1 MSGASCCCPSEE
13 YEPQLTQRANLKS
26 SKHRK
31 CTDCCCF
38 LIFFLSVGVMML
50 IQTAASTLGDP
61 NKLLHGTDYAG
72 TICGIGDMAAKP
84 YTHYPRLGADLVSQ
98 RGKFAVEPWN
108 IQLYGLCVE
117 ACPAQGDDV
126 HDYICEQGSA
136 ACKWRRNPLLD
147 SWIGNRD
154 DPNSWHTA
162 VRTSSLMGRC
172 MPVAIKKTQDVE
184 LCAYPDCR
192 DAGKDCFTALPG
204 GALLAARD
212 RGGATRPTRTRTRT
226 PTPSPTLT
234 PTLSP
239 TPTLWERG
247 QCEQL
252 VELSTSRVSVA
263 LLLHRGRVHR
273 RLLRR
278 HLGHHRAAPTL
289 ARSSRSCSL
298 A

>member
-126 HDYICEQGSA
+126 DDYICEQGSA
-136 ACKWRRNPLLD
+136 ACKWRRNRLLD

-172 MPVAIKKTQDVE
+172 MPVAIKQTQDVE

-192 DAGKDCFTALPG
+192 EAGKGCFT
-204 GALLAARD
+204 LLYPEEHYWQP
-212 RGGATRPTRTRTRT
+212 ATAE
-226 PTPSPTLT
+226 
-234 PTLSP
+234 
-239 TPTLWERG
+239 ERG
-247 QCEQL
+247 QCERL
-252 VELSTSRVSVA
+252 VELSTSRVSQSPSSSIEA
-263 LLLHRGRVHR
+263 EYIGAFFGGISGTIA
-273 RLLRR
+273 RLQ
-278 HLGHHRAAPTL
+278 P
-289 ARSSRSCSL
+289 
-298 A
+298 

>member
-192 DAGKDCFTALPG
+192 DAGKDCFT
-204 GALLAARD
+204 LLYPEEHYWQPATAKARN
-212 RGGATRPTRTRTRT
+212 PVKPELQPQPQSQT
-226 PTPSPTLT
+226 PTPTLTPALTLT
-234 PTLSP
+234 PTLTRS
-239 TPTLWERG
+239 
-247 QCEQL
+247 
-252 VELSTSRVSVA
+252 
-263 LLLHRGRVHR
+263 
-273 RLLRR
+273 
-278 HLGHHRAAPTL
+278 AAS
-289 ARSSRSCSL
+289 ASGWSS
-298 A
+298 

>member
-192 DAGKDCFTALPG
+192 DAGKDCFT
-204 GALLAARD
+204 LLYPEEHYWQPATAKARN
-212 RGGATRPTRTRTRT
+212 RQTRT
-226 PTPSPTLT
+226 PTPT
-234 PTLSP
+234 PTTNP
-239 TPTLWERG
+239 NPNANPNPNPNPNPHQERS
-247 QCEQL
+247 QCERL
-252 VELSTSRVSVA
+252 VELSTSRVSQSPSSSIEA
-263 LLLHRGRVHR
+263 EYIGAFFGGISGTIA
-273 RLLRR
+273 RLQ
-278 HLGHHRAAPTL
+278 P
-289 ARSSRSCSL
+289 
-298 A
+298 